1 MLIFDNVYIYVV
13 PMKEKTFY
21 TVKEAALFLSVSPN
35 TLRNWD
41 KAGKFKARRHPMN
54 LYRIYSKA
62 ALEKLKTKIGK
73 GI

>member
-1 MLIFDNVYIYVV
+1 VGRRI
-13 PMKEKTFY
+13 EKKDFY
-21 TVKEAALFLSVSPN
+21 TVKEAAGYLGVSPN

-41 KAGKFKARRHPMN
+41 ITGKFKAKRHPIN
-54 LYRIYSKA
+54 LYRIYSKT